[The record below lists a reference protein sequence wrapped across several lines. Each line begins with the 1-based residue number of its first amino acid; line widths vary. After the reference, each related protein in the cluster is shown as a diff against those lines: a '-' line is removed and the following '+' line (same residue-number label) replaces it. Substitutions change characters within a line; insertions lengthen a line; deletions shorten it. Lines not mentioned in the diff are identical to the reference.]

1 MTLAKARAILTRPLI
16 LGDAEQLK
24 AKAFI
29 DRAYAAADEVMK
41 TVDGEA
47 GSCLLETIIWLV
59 KKRWNDQAS
68 MDQYLRGDRGRLG
81 E

>member
-1 MTLAKARAILTRPLI
+1 M
-16 LGDAEQLK
+16 GDAEQLK

-29 DRAYAAADEVMK
+29 DRAYAAAAEVMK

-68 MDQYLRGDRGRLG
+68 MDQYLHWYYEKKHHSPEGIEGG
-81 E
+81 